1 MSGRGYGRGSAPR
14 TSSIGGSGGGGSS
27 NIGMELVV
35 NGAFAADTDWTKGA
49 GWTIAAGV
57 ATSTNSASA
66 LSQLGP
72 YVPGRNYVVTFTVSS
87 YVDGT
92 ITPSVGGTNGTAR
105 GADGTFTETIK
116 CGATTLLAF
125 TTATAASLNID
136 NVTVRDA

>member
-1 MSGRGYGRGSAPR
+1 MSRGRGGRGSGPR
-14 TSSIGGSGGGGSS
+14 TGSSIGGAGGSS
-27 NIGMELVV
+27 RIGMEMVT

-49 GWTIAAGV
+49 GCTIAAGV

-72 YVPGRNYVVTFTVSS
+72 YEPGRNYVVTFTVSS

-92 ITPSVGGTNGTAR
+92 VTPSLGGTNGTAR

-136 NVTVRDA
+136 